1 MISKSWKRWV
11 WSFSLAIHVSH
22 PKKSTSIFFC
32 CPKSLLPYPIF
43 LAASDQ
49 KAQPSFPTPFSLFLF
64 SSFFALTRQPSLS
77 HQNKISLSK
86 EEIKGLTLKFQ
97 LPSLWVTRTRT
108 RTLELLL
115 YNLSRLLFSGKGF
128 ATCAIDKYK
137 DYFEKYY
144 ALILLIRDITY
155 KHD

>member
-1 MISKSWKRWV
+1 MIFFPSNTRIPPQKVHFYLLLLPQKV
-11 WSFSLAIHVSH
+11 FSLILFSWLHLIR
-22 PKKSTSIFFC
+22 KSS
-32 CPKSLLPYPIF
+32 PLSLI
-43 LAASDQ
+43 
-49 KAQPSFPTPFSLFLF
+49 LFLC
-64 SSFFALTRQPSLS
+64 FFFLLFLLLHGSLLS

-108 RTLELLL
+108 QTLKLLL

-128 ATCAIDKYK
+128 AICAFDKYK

-144 ALILLIRDITY
+144 ALKLLIIDITY